1 MSAMR
6 LSFTT
11 LSCPDW
17 DWDTILQQAAR
28 FGFHGI
34 ELRGVRDEMYLPRL
48 PQFLPENIDNTMAQL
63 RDKNLA
69 ISCLDTSC
77 KFDDDEKFH
86 NSIQEGKDTIDL
98 AQRLKVP
105 YIRVFGDS
113 IPELSHME
121 KTIDQIA
128 RGLNLLGEYA
138 RDKDVYV
145 LIETHG
151 DFADSNRLLKILQK
165 VHAGNPVG
173 VLWDI
178 NHPYMFFKEEMSETY
193 AKLAPYIK
201 HVHVKDTKIVNGE
214 FKLSLVG
221 QGDLPIAEAVD
232 LLKKNGYNGWLSL
245 EWEKRWHPEIEDR
258 NRTAC
263 ICRVHYPLL
272 QD

>member
-138 RDKDVYV
+138 GQGCFV

-151 DFADSNRLLKILQK
+151 DLQ
-165 VHAGNPVG
+165 
-173 VLWDI
+173 
-178 NHPYMFFKEEMSETY
+178 T
-193 AKLAPYIK
+193 
-201 HVHVKDTKIVNGE
+201 
-214 FKLSLVG
+214 
-221 QGDLPIAEAVD
+221 Q
-232 LLKKNGYNGWLSL
+232 
-245 EWEKRWHPEIEDR
+245 
-258 NRTAC
+258 
-263 ICRVHYPLL
+263 
-272 QD
+272 